1 MFFLILDKIETLFF
15 ISIIILIN
23 EKMSTKQRIENKF
36 ICTYCKKIYL
46 RKAYYNNHLLTC
58 KLSRF
63 ASDCGNNNSVNN
75 NNFANSNTKHAN
87 NESVTSDS
95 FTGESVNNANS
106 SAINID
112 SLKKDMTMSNL
123 FAMVIMLYNK
133 YEKLESEYTEL
144 KKYVAIT
151 KNKINILDYLNEN
164 FKCDYMNMTSGGN
177 NITKFM
183 DELVITQEQLDKIFK
198 YDYVDG
204 IFNII
209 CEYITKLNVK
219 NILIPIKCFNTK
231 ENVLYIFDG
240 QLWLI
245 MDDVYLR
252 KFIKSF
258 DKKILTMFV
267 EWKKSAEKTIDTEIF
282 GEIYIQNMKKV
293 IGGNY
298 EKKNPALMIKN
309 RLYKHLKV
317 DLQNIVHYDFA

>member
-1 MFFLILDKIETLFF
+1 MT
-15 ISIIILIN
+15 
-23 EKMSTKQRIENKF
+23 TKQKNENKF
-36 ICTYCKKIYL
+36 ICAFCNKTYI
-46 RKAYYNNHLLTC
+46 RKSAYNNHLITC
-58 KLSRF
+58 KLCRF
-63 ASDCGNNNSVNN
+63 ASDCGNNKSVNN
-75 NNFANSNTKHAN
+75 NNFANSNTKHTN

-95 FTGESVNNANS
+95 VTSESVNNANS

-112 SLKKDMTMSNL
+112 SLKKDMNIHNL

-133 YEKLESEYTEL
+133 YEKLESEYSEL

-164 FKCDYMNMTSGGN
+164 FKHDYMNMCSGGN
-177 NITKFM
+177 NITKFI
-183 DELVITQEQLDKIFK
+183 DELVIGEDQLQKIFK

-209 CEYITKLNVK
+209 CEYIDVLNVK
-219 NILIPIKCFNTK
+219 GSLLPVKCFNTK
-231 ENVLYIFDG
+231 ENILYIFDG
-240 QLWLI
+240 QFWII
-245 MDDVYLR
+245 MDDIYLR

-258 DKKILTMFV
+258 DKKILTRFV
-267 EWKKSAEKTIDTEIF
+267 EWKKIAEKTIDTEIF

-309 RLYKHLKV
+309 KLYKHLKI
-317 DLQNIVHYDFA
+317 DLQSIVHYDFV

>member
-1 MFFLILDKIETLFF
+1 MPSKLENET
-15 ISIIILIN
+15 
-23 EKMSTKQRIENKF
+23 KF
-36 ICTYCKKIYL
+36 ACAFCKKIYI
-46 RKAYYNNHLLTC
+46 RKSAYNNHSLTC

-63 ASDCGNNNSVNN
+63 ASDCGNNKSVNN
-75 NNFANSNTKHAN
+75 NNFANANAKHAN
-87 NESVTSDS
+87 DESVTSEFINS
-95 FTGESVNNANS
+95 GSVNNANTS
-106 SAINID
+106 ASAINID
-112 SLKKDMTMSNL
+112 SLKKDINIHNL

-133 YEKLESEYTEL
+133 YEKLESEYSEL
-144 KKYVAIT
+144 KKYVTIS

-164 FKCDYMNMTSGGN
+164 FKHDYMNMSNGGN

-183 DELVITQEQLDKIFK
+183 DELVIAQEQLDKIFK

-298 EKKNPALMIKN
+298 EKKYPFAMIKN
-309 RLYKHLKV
+309 KLYKHLKV

>member
-1 MFFLILDKIETLFF
+1 MNTSQK
-15 ISIIILIN
+15 N
-23 EKMSTKQRIENKF
+23 ENKF
-36 ICTYCKKIYL
+36 ICSYCKKIYI
-46 RKAYYNNHLLTC
+46 RKASYNNHLIKC
-58 KLSRF
+58 KLCRF
-63 ASDCGNNNSVNN
+63 SSNCGKTEPESE
-75 NNFANSNTKHAN
+75 SELELESES
-87 NESVTSDS
+87 ESVCVPDVTM
-95 FTGESVNNANS
+95 
-106 SAINID
+106 D
-112 SLKKDMTMSNL
+112 SLKKDLTIHNL

-144 KKYVAIT
+144 KKYVTIT

-164 FKCDYMNMTSGGN
+164 FKHDFMNMDAGGT
-177 NITKFM
+177 NITKFI
-183 DELVITQEQLDKIFK
+183 DELVIGEDQLQKIFK

-209 CEYITKLNVK
+209 CDYIDKLNVK
-219 NILIPIKCFNTK
+219 GLLVPIKCFNTK

-240 QLWLI
+240 ELWLI

-258 DKKILTMFV
+258 DKKILTKFV
-267 EWKKSAEKTIDTEIF
+267 EWKKISEKTIDPEIF

-298 EKKNPALMIKN
+298 EKKNPASMIKN

-317 DLQNIVHYDFA
+317 DLKSIVSYDFV

>member
-1 MFFLILDKIETLFF
+1 MNTSQK
-15 ISIIILIN
+15 N
-23 EKMSTKQRIENKF
+23 ENKF
-36 ICTYCKKIYL
+36 ICSYCKKIYI
-46 RKAYYNNHLLTC
+46 RKASYNNHLIKC
-58 KLSRF
+58 KLCRF
-63 ASDCGNNNSVNN
+63 SSNCGKTEPESE
-75 NNFANSNTKHAN
+75 SELELESES
-87 NESVTSDS
+87 ESVCVPDVTM
-95 FTGESVNNANS
+95 
-106 SAINID
+106 D
-112 SLKKDMTMSNL
+112 SLKKDLTIHNL

-144 KKYVAIT
+144 KKYVTIT

-164 FKCDYMNMTSGGN
+164 FKHDFMNMDAGGT
-177 NITKFM
+177 NITKFI
-183 DELVITQEQLDKIFK
+183 DELVIGEDQLQKIFK

-209 CEYITKLNVK
+209 CDYIDKLNVK
-219 NILIPIKCFNTK
+219 GLLVPIKCFNTK

-240 QLWLI
+240 ELWLI

-258 DKKILTMFV
+258 DKKILTKFV
-267 EWKKSAEKTIDTEIF
+267 EWKKIAEKTIDPEIF

-298 EKKNPALMIKN
+298 EKKNPASMIKN

-317 DLQNIVHYDFA
+317 DLKSIVSYDFV

>member
-1 MFFLILDKIETLFF
+1 MT
-15 ISIIILIN
+15 
-23 EKMSTKQRIENKF
+23 TKPKNENKF
-36 ICTYCKKIYL
+36 ICAFCNKIYI
-46 RKAYYNNHLLTC
+46 RKSAYNNHLITC
-58 KLSRF
+58 KLCRF
-63 ASDCGNNNSVNN
+63 ASDCGNNN
-75 NNFANSNTKHAN
+75 NFANANANANANAKHAN
-87 NESVTSDS
+87 NKSDTSEFVNS
-95 FTGESVNNANS
+95 GSVNNPNI

-112 SLKKDMTMSNL
+112 SLKKDINIHNL

-133 YEKLESEYTEL
+133 YEKLESEYSEL
-144 KKYVAIT
+144 KKYVNIT

-164 FKCDYMNMTSGGN
+164 FKCDYMN
-177 NITKFM
+177 ITKFM
-183 DELVITQEQLDKIFK
+183 DELLITQEQLDKIFK

-267 EWKKSAEKTIDTEIF
+267 EWKKSAEKTIDAEIF

-293 IGGNY
+293 IGGNF

-317 DLQNIVHYDFA
+317 DLQNIVHYDFV

>member
-1 MFFLILDKIETLFF
+1 
-15 ISIIILIN
+15 
-23 EKMSTKQRIENKF
+23 MSTKLETETKF
-36 ICTYCKKIYL
+36 TCTFCKKIYI
-46 RKAYYNNHLLTC
+46 RKSAYNNHLLTC

-63 ASDCGNNNSVNN
+63 ASNCNKTDSAVPLP
-75 NNFANSNTKHAN
+75 
-87 NESVTSDS
+87 ESLPVT
-95 FTGESVNNANS
+95 
-106 SAINID
+106 ID

-133 YEKLESEYTEL
+133 YEKLESEYSEL
-144 KKYVAIT
+144 KKYVTIT

-164 FKCDYMNMTSGGN
+164 FKCDYMNMSNGGN

-204 IFNII
+204 ICNII
-209 CEYITKLNVK
+209 CDYITKLNIEGSLV
-219 NILIPIKCFNTK
+219 PVKCFTTK
-231 ENVLYIFDG
+231 ENILYIFDG

-258 DKKILTMFV
+258 DKKILTRFV

-293 IGGNY
+293 IAGNY
-298 EKKNPALMIKN
+298 EKKNPTLMIKN
-309 RLYKHLKV
+309 RLYKYLKV
-317 DLQNIVHYDFA
+317 DLKSIVHYDFV

>member
-1 MFFLILDKIETLFF
+1 MT
-15 ISIIILIN
+15 
-23 EKMSTKQRIENKF
+23 TKQKNENKF
-36 ICTYCKKIYL
+36 ICAFCNKTYI
-46 RKAYYNNHLLTC
+46 RKSAYNNHLITC
-58 KLSRF
+58 KLCRF
-63 ASDCGNNNSVNN
+63 ASDCGNNKSVNN
-75 NNFANSNTKHAN
+75 INFANSNSEHAN

-95 FTGESVNNANS
+95 VTSGSVNNANS

-112 SLKKDMTMSNL
+112 SLKKDMNIHNL

-164 FKCDYMNMTSGGN
+164 FKQEYMSNGGN

-183 DELVITQEQLDKIFK
+183 DELVIGEDQLQKIFK

-209 CEYITKLNVK
+209 CDYINVK
-219 NILIPIKCFNTK
+219 GSLFPIKCFNTK

-240 QLWLI
+240 QLWLV

-258 DKKILTMFV
+258 DKKILTKFV
-267 EWKKSAEKTIDTEIF
+267 EWKKVAEKTIDPEIF

-309 RLYKHLKV
+309 KLYKHLKI
-317 DLQNIVHYDFA
+317 DLQSIVHYDFV

>member
-1 MFFLILDKIETLFF
+1 MV
-15 ISIIILIN
+15 
-23 EKMSTKQRIENKF
+23 
-36 ICTYCKKIYL
+36 
-46 RKAYYNNHLLTC
+46 TC

-63 ASDCGNNNSVNN
+63 ASNCGNNKSVNN

-95 FTGESVNNANS
+95 FTSESVNNTNS

-112 SLKKDMTMSNL
+112 SLKKDMNMPNL

-133 YEKLESEYTEL
+133 YEKLESEYSEL
-144 KKYVAIT
+144 KKYVAIS
-151 KNKINILDYLNEN
+151 KNKINILDYLNEH

-298 EKKNPALMIKN
+298 EKKSPLAMIKN

-317 DLQNIVHYDFA
+317 DLQNIVHYDFV

>member
-1 MFFLILDKIETLFF
+1 MT
-15 ISIIILIN
+15 
-23 EKMSTKQRIENKF
+23 TKLENENKF
-36 ICTYCKKIYL
+36 ICAYCNKIYI
-46 RKAYYNNHLLTC
+46 RKASYNNHLVKC
-58 KLSRF
+58 KLCRF
-63 ASDCGNNNSVNN
+63 ASDCGTNRSVSY
-75 NNFANSNTKHAN
+75 NNFVNSNSKHFN
-87 NESVTSDS
+87 NETLANDS
-95 FTGESVNNANS
+95 INIGSVNNANS
-106 SAINID
+106 GAINID
-112 SLKKDMTMSNL
+112 LLKKDLNIHNL

-164 FKCDYMNMTSGGN
+164 FKQEYMSNGGN

-183 DELVITQEQLDKIFK
+183 DELVIGEDQLQKIFK

-209 CEYITKLNVK
+209 CDYINVK
-219 NILIPIKCFNTK
+219 GSLFPIKCFNTK

-258 DKKILTMFV
+258 DKKILTKFV
-267 EWKKSAEKTIDTEIF
+267 EWKKIAEKTIDPEIF

-298 EKKNPALMIKN
+298 EKKNPASMIKN

-317 DLQNIVHYDFA
+317 DLQSIVSYDFV

>member
-1 MFFLILDKIETLFF
+1 
-15 ISIIILIN
+15 
-23 EKMSTKQRIENKF
+23 MSTKLENETKF
-36 ICTYCKKIYL
+36 TCAFCKKIYI
-46 RKAYYNNHLLTC
+46 RKSAYNNHLVTC

-63 ASDCGNNNSVNN
+63 ASNCNKTDSAVPLPMP
-75 NNFANSNTKHAN
+75 
-87 NESVTSDS
+87 VT
-95 FTGESVNNANS
+95 
-106 SAINID
+106 ID

-133 YEKLESEYTEL
+133 YEKLESEYSEL
-144 KKYVAIT
+144 KKYVTIT

-164 FKCDYMNMTSGGN
+164 FKHDYMNMSNGGN

-183 DELVITQEQLDKIFK
+183 DELLIGEDQLQKIFK

-209 CEYITKLNVK
+209 CDYIIKLNIEGSLV
-219 NILIPIKCFNTK
+219 PIKCFNTK
-231 ENVLYIFDG
+231 ENILYIFDG

-258 DKKILTMFV
+258 DKKILTRFV

-298 EKKNPALMIKN
+298 EKKNPLAMIKN
-309 RLYKHLKV
+309 KLYKHLKV
-317 DLQNIVHYDFA
+317 DLKSIVHYDFV

>member
-1 MFFLILDKIETLFF
+1 MNT
-15 ISIIILIN
+15 S
-23 EKMSTKQRIENKF
+23 QRVENKF
-36 ICTYCKKIYL
+36 ICTYCKKIYI
-46 RKAYYNNHLLTC
+46 RKASYNNHLIKC
-58 KLSRF
+58 KLCRF
-63 ASDCGNNNSVNN
+63 SSNCG
-75 NNFANSNTKHAN
+75 KI
-87 NESVTSDS
+87 ESESETESESEPVVTM
-95 FTGESVNNANS
+95 
-106 SAINID
+106 D
-112 SLKKDMTMSNL
+112 SLKKDLTIHNL

-144 KKYVAIT
+144 KKYVTIT

-164 FKCDYMNMTSGGN
+164 FKHDFMNMDAGGT

-183 DELVITQEQLDKIFK
+183 DELVIGEDQLQKIFK

-209 CEYITKLNVK
+209 CDYINVK
-219 NILIPIKCFNTK
+219 GSLVPIKCFNTK

-240 QLWLI
+240 ELWLV
-245 MDDVYLR
+245 MDDNYLR

-258 DKKILTMFV
+258 DKKILTKFV
-267 EWKKSAEKTIDTEIF
+267 EWKKIVEKTIDPEIF

-298 EKKNPALMIKN
+298 EKKNPASMIKN

-317 DLQNIVHYDFA
+317 DLKSIVSYDFV

>member
-1 MFFLILDKIETLFF
+1 MT
-15 ISIIILIN
+15 
-23 EKMSTKQRIENKF
+23 TKQKNENKF
-36 ICTYCKKIYL
+36 ICAFCNKTYI
-46 RKAYYNNHLLTC
+46 RKSAYNNHLITC
-58 KLSRF
+58 KLCRF
-63 ASDCGNNNSVNN
+63 S
-75 NNFANSNTKHAN
+75 SNCNKT
-87 NESVTSDS
+87 ESLPV
-95 FTGESVNNANS
+95 S
-106 SAINID
+106 SPMPVSID
-112 SLKKDMTMSNL
+112 ALKKDMTMSNL

-293 IGGNY
+293 IGGNF

>member
-1 MFFLILDKIETLFF
+1 MTRKLE
-15 ISIIILIN
+15 N
-23 EKMSTKQRIENKF
+23 ENKF
-36 ICTYCKKIYL
+36 ICAYCNKIYI
-46 RKAYYNNHLLTC
+46 RKASYNNHLVKC
-58 KLSRF
+58 KLCRF
-63 ASDCGNNNSVNN
+63 ASDCGKTDTESEFVK
-75 NNFANSNTKHAN
+75 SDSEIESES
-87 NESVTSDS
+87 ESVVTM
-95 FTGESVNNANS
+95 
-106 SAINID
+106 D
-112 SLKKDMTMSNL
+112 SLKKDLNIHNL

-164 FKCDYMNMTSGGN
+164 FKPDYMSKGGN

-183 DELVITQEQLDKIFK
+183 DELVIGQDQLEKIFK

-209 CEYITKLNVK
+209 CDYINKLNVK
-219 NILIPIKCFNTK
+219 GSLVPIKCFNTK

-240 QLWLI
+240 ELWLI

-258 DKKILTMFV
+258 DKKILTRFV
-267 EWKKSAEKTIDTEIF
+267 EWKKIAEKTIDTEIF

-298 EKKNPALMIKN
+298 EKKNPASMIKN
-309 RLYKHLKV
+309 RLYKHLKI
-317 DLQNIVHYDFA
+317 DLQSIVSYDFI

>member
-1 MFFLILDKIETLFF
+1 M
-15 ISIIILIN
+15 N
-23 EKMSTKQRIENKF
+23 TKLENENKF
-36 ICTYCKKIYL
+36 ICTYCKKIYI
-46 RKAYYNNHLLTC
+46 RKTSYNNHLIKC
-58 KLSRF
+58 KLCRF
-63 ASDCGNNNSVNN
+63 SSNCGK
-75 NNFANSNTKHAN
+75 T
-87 NESVTSDS
+87 ESVKTA
-95 FTGESVNNANS
+95 SVVT
-106 SAINID
+106 ID
-112 SLKKDMTMSNL
+112 SLKKDINIHNL

-164 FKCDYMNMTSGGN
+164 FKCDYMNVCSVGN

-183 DELVITQEQLDKIFK
+183 DELVIGEDQLEKIFK

-209 CEYITKLNVK
+209 CDYIDKLNVK
-219 NILIPIKCFNTK
+219 GSLVPIKCFNTK

-240 QLWLI
+240 ELWLI
-245 MDDVYLR
+245 MDDNYLR

-258 DKKILTMFV
+258 DKKILTRFV
-267 EWKKSAEKTIDTEIF
+267 EWKKIAEKTIDTEIF

-309 RLYKHLKV
+309 KLYKHLKI
-317 DLQNIVHYDFA
+317 DLQSIVHYDFV

>member
-1 MFFLILDKIETLFF
+1 MT
-15 ISIIILIN
+15 
-23 EKMSTKQRIENKF
+23 TKQKNENKF
-36 ICTYCKKIYL
+36 ICAFCNKTYI
-46 RKAYYNNHLLTC
+46 RKSAYNNHLITC
-58 KLSRF
+58 KLCRF
-63 ASDCGNNNSVNN
+63 ASDCGNNKSVNN
-75 NNFANSNTKHAN
+75 INFANSNSEHAN

-95 FTGESVNNANS
+95 VTSGSVNNANS

-112 SLKKDMTMSNL
+112 SLKKDMNIHNL

-164 FKCDYMNMTSGGN
+164 FKHDYMNMCSGGN
-177 NITKFM
+177 NITKFI
-183 DELVITQEQLDKIFK
+183 DELVIGEDQLQKIFK

-209 CEYITKLNVK
+209 CEYIDVLNVK
-219 NILIPIKCFNTK
+219 GSLLPVKCFNTK
-231 ENVLYIFDG
+231 ENILYIFDG
-240 QLWLI
+240 QFWII
-245 MDDVYLR
+245 MDDIYLR

-258 DKKILTMFV
+258 DKKILTRFV
-267 EWKKSAEKTIDTEIF
+267 EWKKIAEKTIDTEIF

-309 RLYKHLKV
+309 KLYKHLKI
-317 DLQNIVHYDFA
+317 DLQSIVHYDFV